1 MSCADFLFELGTE
14 ELPAGQ
20 LTTMAEALCDTL
32 SKSLT
37 DKGLQFESSRWF
49 ATPRRLAVSIKG
61 LTRTAPAVAREILGP
76 PVASAKDNE
85 GNWTPAAQ
93 GFARKQG
100 VTADALIPIDTD
112 KGPRLGL
119 RITEAGA
126 IAKDVLPE
134 LVSLA
139 VAAIPVSKRMR
150 WGRRRDEFLRPVQ
163 WLVLLLGDEVLP
175 LSLYNCEAD
184 RITWGH
190 RFHQRAPVSLENAG
204 SYEKSLLEAKVIADF
219 GVREARIQ
227 AQVEALAEAIGA
239 HAIVDPALL
248 HEVTGLVEWPVA
260 LMGSFDRKFLEV
272 PAEAL
277 ISSMKVHQKYF
288 HLVNQEA
295 QLLPNFITVANIESS
310 DPSQVIWGN
319 ERVIRPRLSDAAF
332 FFETDKQTSLSS
344 RLQRLEGVVFQQ
356 KLGTLADKTA
366 RIVGLTQHISDAFRA
381 EADTSVRAAKLCKC
395 DLVSDMVLEFP
406 ELQGIAGGHYARHDG
421 ETSAVAD
428 AVEQHYWPRFAG
440 DHLPASAEARAV
452 ALADRLDTMVG
463 IFGIGELPTGSKDP
477 FGLRRAALAVIRILI
492 AQRNSIALTEL
503 VTWACA
509 QYPEGLLSAT
519 VADDVVAYILE
530 RLRAF
535 YEDQGIAVE
544 ILRAVTHLGITSPT
558 EIDAR
563 VKALHGFAD
572 SDAAVA
578 LAAANKRVA
587 NILAKAEQ
595 SIDGQPETGLLQ
607 EGAEQALFDALAQ
620 STSTLDPL
628 LESDDYAAA
637 LTVLADLRAPIDAFF
652 EGVMVNAEDPA
663 LKLNRLKLLSALR
676 AQFLRVADIAEMAT
690 R

>member
-20 LTTMAEALCDTL
+20 LTTMAEALCAAL
-32 SKSLT
+32 SNSLSE
-37 DKGLQFESSRWF
+37 KGLQFESSRWF
-49 ATPRRLAVSIKG
+49 ATPRRLAVYIKD
-61 LTRTAPAVAREILGP
+61 LTLTAPSVERDVLGP
-76 PVASAKDNE
+76 PVASAKDSN
-85 GNWTPAAQ
+85 GNWTPAAL
-93 GFARKQG
+93 GFAGKQA
-100 VTADALIPIDTD
+100 VAPEALIPIDTD

-119 RITEAGA
+119 RISEAGA
-126 IAKDVLPE
+126 IAAEVLPE

-150 WGRRRDEFLRPVQ
+150 WGRRREEFLRPVQ
-163 WLVLLLGDEVLP
+163 WLVLLLGKEVLP
-175 LSLYNCEAD
+175 LSLYNCESD
-184 RITWGH
+184 RITRGH
-190 RFHQRAPVSLENAG
+190 RFHHETLVSLNSAA

-219 GVREARIQ
+219 DVRRAKIKGQ
-227 AQVEALAEAIGA
+227 IEALASNASARAVI
-239 HAIVDPALL
+239 DPALL
-248 HEVTGLVEWPVA
+248 NEVTGLVEWPVA
-260 LMGSFDRKFLEV
+260 LMGSFDKKFLEV

-288 HLVNQEA
+288 HLVDQEG
-295 QLLPNFITVANIESS
+295 QLLPNFITVANIESN
-310 DPSQVIWGN
+310 DPSQIISGN

-332 FFETDKQTSLSS
+332 FFETDKKTSLNS

-356 KLGTLADKTA
+356 RLGTLADKTA
-366 RIVGLTQHISDAFRA
+366 RIAGLTQHISDAFQA
-381 EADTSVRAAKLCKC
+381 DSDTSVRAAKLCKC

-406 ELQGIAGGHYARHDG
+406 ELQGVAGSHYALHDG
-421 ETSAVAD
+421 ETGAVAE

-463 IFGIGELPTGSKDP
+463 IFGIGQLPTGSKDP

-492 AQRNSIALTEL
+492 AQKNPIPLNQLA
-503 VTWACA
+503 TWACA
-509 QYPEGLLSAT
+509 KYPTGLLSAT
-519 VADDVVAYILE
+519 TAEEVVAYIIE

-535 YEDQGIAVE
+535 YEDQGIE
-544 ILRAVTHLGITSPT
+544 IEVLRAVTHIGITSPT

-563 VKALHGFAD
+563 VKALHAFAA
-572 SDAAVA
+572 SDAAAA

-595 SIDGQPETGLLQ
+595 AVDDQPVANLLQ
-607 EGAEQALFDALAQ
+607 EAAEKNLFEALKQAKAA
-620 STSTLDPL
+620 LDPL
-628 LESDDYAAA
+628 LEGKNYTGA
-637 LTVLADLRAPIDAFF
+637 LNILADLRAPVDAFF
-652 EGVMVNAEDPA
+652 EGVMVNAEDPN

>member
-32 SKSLT
+32 SQSVT

-49 ATPRRLAVSIKG
+49 ATPRRLSVYIKG
-61 LTRTAPAVAREILGP
+61 LTLAAPAVEREVLGP
-76 PVASAKDNE
+76 PVASAKDSE

-100 VTADALIPIDTD
+100 VAADALIPIDTD
-112 KGPRLGL
+112 KGLRLGL
-119 RITEAGA
+119 RVTEAGA
-126 IAKDVLPE
+126 VANDVLPE

-150 WGRRRDEFLRPVQ
+150 WGRSRDEFLRPVQ

-175 LSLYNCEAD
+175 LSLYSCKAD

-190 RFHQRAPVSLENAG
+190 RFHHPAAVSLVDAS
-204 SYEKSLLEAKVIADF
+204 SYESSMLKAKVIADF
-219 GVREARIQ
+219 EVRKARIKK
-227 AQVEALAEAIGA
+227 QVEALAEGVDARAVI
-239 HAIVDPALL
+239 DPALL
-248 HEVTGLVEWPVA
+248 NEVTGLVEWPVA
-260 LMGSFDRKFLEV
+260 LMGSFDRKFLDV

-277 ISSMKVHQKYF
+277 ISSMKAHQKYF
-288 HLVNQEA
+288 HLVDHDS
-295 QLLPNFITVANIESS
+295 QLLPRFITVANIESS
-310 DPSQVIWGN
+310 DPSQVISGN

-344 RLQRLEGVVFQQ
+344 RLQRLDGVVFQQ
-356 KLGTLADKTA
+356 KLGTLADKTK
-366 RIVGLTQHISDAFRA
+366 RIVGLTQAISDAFRA
-381 EADTSVRAAKLCKC
+381 DSDISVRAAKLCKC

-421 ETSAVAD
+421 EDAAVAD

-440 DHLPASAEARAV
+440 DQLPATAEARAV

-463 IFGIGELPTGSKDP
+463 IFGIGQLPTGSKDP

-492 AQRNSIALTEL
+492 AQKNPIALTEL
-503 VTWACA
+503 VAGACA
-509 QYPEGLLSAT
+509 QYPAGLLSDT
-519 VADDVVAYILE
+519 VNSDVVGYIIE

-544 ILRAVTHLGITSPT
+544 VLRAVTRIGITAPT

-563 VKALHGFAD
+563 VNALHAFAD
-572 SDAAVA
+572 TEAAVA

-595 SIDGQPETGLLQ
+595 TIDGQPTADLLQ
-607 EGAEQALFDALAQ
+607 EAAEKSLFDALSQAK
-620 STSTLDPL
+620 STLDPL
-628 LESDDYAAA
+628 LECDDYPAA

-652 EGVMVNAEDPA
+652 DGVMVNAEDPA
-663 LKLNRLKLLSALR
+663 LKLNRLNLLSALR